1 MRFCSEGDRMEKQN
15 EIYIEELIERYP
27 SLESIKPDII
37 KSYLLMEATYENGGK
52 LLIAGNGGSAADS

>member
-1 MRFCSEGDRMEKQN
+1 MEKQN